1 MKEEYWQGAL
11 WLGRDYCLL
20 AGVSGSARPHAHYAH
35 QLLLA
40 IDEPLRLLVEGQ
52 PRCARALLLPSQ
64 QVHAFELAGQPLL
77 ALYAEPLAFSVGQ
90 LQGLADSAPA
100 ELPALVEYLRQMP
113 RLPLDARVRQALA
126 AVDQLL
132 VERISAQGLAQRV
145 CLSLSQLERLFAEQ
159 VGLSVRRLVRW
170 RRLRLALAL
179 ALEGATLT
187 EAAHAAGFA
196 DSAHLS
202 RTVRELFGI
211 RADRSLR
218 HLQLRLLD

>member
-1 MKEEYWQGAL
+1 MQEEHWQGAL
-11 WLGRDYCLL
+11 WLGRDHCLL

-40 IDEPLRLLVEGQ
+40 TGEPLRLSVEGQ
-52 PRCARALLLPSQ
+52 VRSGRALLVPSQ
-64 QVHAFELAGQPLL
+64 QAHAFELAGQPLL
-77 ALYAEPLAFSVGQ
+77 ALYAEPLAFSIEQ
-90 LQGLADSAPA
+90 LQTLAEAAPGEPEVLA
-100 ELPALVEYLRQMP
+100 ERLRQLP
-113 RLPLDARVRQALA
+113 RLPLDTRVRQALVA
-126 AVDQLL
+126 LDEQLG
-132 VERISAQGLAQRV
+132 ERVSARDLAQRV

-170 RRLRLALAL
+170 RRLRLALLL
-179 ALEGATLT
+179 ALDGASLT

-196 DSAHLS
+196 DSAHFS

>member
-1 MKEEYWQGAL
+1 MKEEHWQGAL
-11 WLGRDYCLL
+11 WLGPDYCLL
-20 AGVSGSARPHAHYAH
+20 AGVSGNARPHAHYAH

-40 IDEPLRLLVEGQ
+40 TAEPLRLLVEGQ
-52 PRCARALLLPSQ
+52 PQCARALLVPSQ
-64 QVHAFELAGQPLL
+64 QEHAFELAGQPLL
-77 ALYAEPLAFSVGQ
+77 ALYAEPLAFSLEQ
-90 LQGLADSAPA
+90 LQVLAATAPA
-100 ELPALVEYLRQMP
+100 ELSALVERVRQLP
-113 RLPLDARVRQALA
+113 RLPLDARVRQALG
-126 AVDQLL
+126 AVDEQLT
-132 VERISAQGLAQRV
+132 ERISAQDLAQRV

-170 RRLRLALAL
+170 RRLRLALGV
-179 ALEGATLT
+179 ALEGRTLT
-187 EAAHAAGFA
+187 DAAHAAGFA

>member
-1 MKEEYWQGAL
+1 MQEEHWQGAL
-11 WLGRDYCLL
+11 WLGRDHCLL
-20 AGVSGSARPHAHYAH
+20 AGLSGSAQPHAHYAH

-40 IDEPLRLLVEGQ
+40 TGEPLRLLVEGR
-52 PRCARALLLPSQ
+52 PRCGRALLVPSQ
-64 QVHAFELAGQPLL
+64 QSHAFELAGQPLL
-77 ALYAEPLAFSVGQ
+77 ALYAEPLAFSIEQ
-90 LQGLADSAPA
+90 LQALAEAAPGEPGALA
-100 ELPALVEYLRQMP
+100 ERLRQLP
-113 RLPLDARVRQALA
+113 RLPLDGRVRQALD
-126 AVDQLL
+126 AVDEQLI
-132 VERISAQGLAQRV
+132 ERVSARDLAQRV
-145 CLSLSQLERLFAEQ
+145 SLSLSQLERLFAEQ

-170 RRLRLALAL
+170 RRLRLALVL
-179 ALEGATLT
+179 ALDGSSLT

>member
-1 MKEEYWQGAL
+1 MHEEHWQGAL
-11 WLGRDYCLL
+11 WLGRDHCLL

-40 IDEPLRLLVEGQ
+40 TGEPLQLSVEGRACSGHALLV
-52 PRCARALLLPSQ
+52 PSQ
-64 QVHAFELAGQPLL
+64 RAHAFELAGQPLL
-77 ALYAEPLAFSVGQ
+77 ALYAEPLAFSVEQ
-90 LQGLADSAPA
+90 LQVLAETAPA
-100 ELPALVEYLRQMP
+100 EMAALAGRVRQLPRA
-113 RLPLDARVRQALA
+113 PLDARVRQALD
-126 AVDQLL
+126 AVDEQL
-132 VERISAQGLAQRV
+132 VERVSARDLAQRV
-145 CLSLSQLERLFAEQ
+145 CLSLSQLERLFADQ

-170 RRLRLALAL
+170 RRLRLALVL
-179 ALEGATLT
+179 ALNGATLT

-218 HLQLRLLD
+218 HLRLRLLD

>member
-1 MKEEYWQGAL
+1 MQEEHWQGAL
-11 WLGRDYCLL
+11 WLGRDHCLL

-40 IDEPLRLLVEGQ
+40 TGEPLRLSVEGRAQ
-52 PRCARALLLPSQ
+52 SGRALLVPSQ
-64 QVHAFELAGQPLL
+64 RAHAFELAGQPLL
-77 ALYAEPLAFSVGQ
+77 ALYAEPLAFSLEQ
-90 LQGLADSAPA
+90 LEQLAASVPA
-100 ELPALVEYLRQMP
+100 EPEALAERLRQLP
-113 RLPLDARVRQALA
+113 RLPLDARVRQALDA
-126 AVDQLL
+126 LDEQL
-132 VERISAQGLAQRV
+132 VERISARELARRV
-145 CLSLSQLERLFAEQ
+145 SLSLSQLERLFAEQ

-170 RRLRLALAL
+170 RRLRLALVL
-179 ALEGATLT
+179 ALDGASLT

-218 HLQLRLLD
+218 HLRLRLLD